1 MLKRK
6 FRDLIIGKHTYIN
19 SWVDY
24 KNAILRGHL
33 IVVSLLVG
41 ITYIFVDRYNNVEG
55 NDPYYIAVII
65 TAVITLIINRWGRY
79 RLANILFLSL
89 LNAIVF
95 LFASNDGY
103 RVGIY
108 MFFVITGITSIAL
121 FGHKDRPLAFS
132 FALLSTILF
141 FLSYWGNFTILP
153 KRVFTDEYVQIS
165 FATNFVIAIV
175 TGIALLYFL
184 IDVSHFTEKEI
195 LLKNELLGKTNK
207 ELDRFV
213 YSASHD
219 LRAPL
224 RSLLGLIEISQKTD
238 NPDDVKHCL
247 ELMKQRVDN
256 MDYFIHEIIDF
267 SRNARQEVRNEKVV
281 LMPIVKEVIE
291 DLKFGA
297 GMDRIYVSIDI
308 DPTFA
313 LVTDLARFK
322 VVMHNLIGNAF
333 KYHDPDKEN
342 SEVSIKASSENSFI
356 RIDVKDNGVGIAE
369 EHKSKIFEMFY
380 RASERS
386 QGSGLGLYI
395 VQETLAKLNGS
406 IQVKSEPGLGSI
418 FSVHL
423 PG

>member
-6 FRDLIIGKHTYIN
+6 FRNLIIGKSTYIN

-33 IVVSLLVG
+33 IVVSVLVG
-41 ITYIFVDRYNNVEG
+41 ITYIFVDRYNNIQG
-55 NDPYYIAVII
+55 NDHYYIAAILTGI
-65 TAVITLIINRWGRY
+65 ITLIINRRGQFK
-79 RLANILFLSL
+79 LANILFLTL
-89 LNAIVF
+89 INGILF
-95 LFASNDGY
+95 LFASNDTY
-103 RVGIY
+103 RTGVY
-108 MFFVITGITSIAL
+108 MFFLMAGITSLAL
-121 FGHKDRPLAFS
+121 FGHKDRLLAVC
-132 FALLSTILF
+132 FAALSTLLF
-141 FLSYWGNFTILP
+141 FLAYWGNFAILP
-153 KRVFTDEYVQIS
+153 KRIFTEDYVQIS
-165 FATNFVIAIV
+165 FATNFIIAII
-175 TGIALLYFL
+175 TGILLLHFL
-184 IDVSHFTEKEI
+184 IDVNHVTEREI
-195 LLKNELLGKTNK
+195 LQKNDLLAKTNK

-224 RSLLGLIEISQKTD
+224 RSLLGLIEISQKTND
-238 NPDDVKHCL
+238 PADIKQCL
-247 ELMKQRVDN
+247 DLMKQRVDN
-256 MDYFIHEIIDF
+256 MDGFIHEIIDF

-313 LVTDLARFK
+313 FVTDLARFK

-342 SEVSIKASSENSFI
+342 SEVSIKASSENSVI
-356 RIDVKDNGVGIAE
+356 RIDIEDNGLGIAE

-406 IQVKSEPGLGSI
+406 IQVKSEPGQGSI
-418 FSVHL
+418 FSVYL

>member
-1 MLKRK
+1 
-6 FRDLIIGKHTYIN
+6 
-19 SWVDY
+19 
-24 KNAILRGHL
+24 LRGHL

-65 TAVITLIINRWGRY
+65 TAAITLIINRWGRY

>member
-65 TAVITLIINRWGRY
+65 TAAITLIINRWGRY

-356 RIDVKDNGVGIAE
+356 RIDVKDNGLGIAE